1 MDCLEGMDATAHCDL
16 VHVREADLLLFGEH
30 YHRKLH
36 PGFLQ
41 LGQHVLHLVN
51 MAKAVR
57 AATEQK
63 KMGHRRLNG
72 QQRASRDETISPSR
86 STRRRESRIRSHAE
100 QPGSSPALARNAH
113 GLCCATVCKHRQHA

>member
-1 MDCLEGMDATAHCDL
+1 
-16 VHVREADLLLFGEH
+16 
-30 YHRKLH
+30 
-36 PGFLQ
+36 
-41 LGQHVLHLVN
+41 VLHLVN
-51 MAKAVR
+51 MAKAVG